1 MKHAL
6 AVCLIAL
13 TFAAVVPCASAQ
25 SPELRKGIS
34 VRMAVTR
41 NASPMPEADTEDAW
55 IVTVAA
61 DGSLYFGADPMTP
74 DQLADWMKTHPRNRE
89 AQLYIKADARAPFA
103 NVEKALELGRD
114 AGFAAP
120 VLLTSQKESHPPG
133 TMVAPKGLPVLLEAP
148 PGTSSIVVEISAG
161 EGSSLL
167 KVNNDEISVDAL
179 QNTLSRLLQNQN
191 PRVVTVKA
199 DGRVSFN
206 DFAHVVDLCS
216 AIGAKVSLATAAE
229 L

>member
-1 MKHAL
+1 MKHVL
-6 AVCLIAL
+6 AVSLIAL
-13 TFAAVVPCASAQ
+13 MFAAVVPCASAQ

-41 NASPMPEADTEDAW
+41 NASPMPEADNEDAW
-55 IVTVAA
+55 VVTVAA

-74 DQLADWMKTHPRNRE
+74 DELADWMKTHPHNRE
-89 AQLYIKADARAPFA
+89 AKLYVKADARAPFA
-103 NVEKALELGRD
+103 NVKKAVELGRE

-120 VLLTSQKESHPPG
+120 VLLTAQKESHPPG
-133 TMVAPKGLPVLLEAP
+133 TMVAPEGLPVLLEAP
-148 PGTSSIVVEISAG
+148 PGASSIVVEIGSG
-161 EGSSLL
+161 EGSSSL
-167 KVNNDEISVDAL
+167 KVNHDEISPDAL
-179 QNTLSRLLQNQN
+179 PSTLSRLLQNQN

-199 DGRVSFN
+199 DGRIPFD

-216 AIGAKVSLATAAE
+216 AMGAKVSLATAAE

>member
-1 MKHAL
+1 MKHVL

-41 NASPMPEADTEDAW
+41 NASPMPEADAEDAW
-55 IVTVAA
+55 VVTVAA
-61 DGSLYFGADPMTP
+61 DGRLYFGADPMAP

-89 AQLYIKADARAPFA
+89 ANLYIKADARASFA
-103 NVEKALELGRD
+103 NVEKVLEIGR
-114 AGFAAP
+114 AMGFETP
-120 VLLTSQKESHPPG
+120 VLLTTQAERVAPG
-133 TMVAPKGLPVLLEAP
+133 TMVSPKGLPVLLEVP
-148 PGTSSIVVEISAG
+148 PGTSSIVVEIGSG
-161 EGSSLL
+161 EGSSSL
-167 KVNNDEISVDAL
+167 KVNNDEISSDSL
-179 QNTLSRLLQNQN
+179 PSTLSRLLQNQN

-199 DGRVSFN
+199 DGRVPFN
-206 DFAHVVDLCS
+206 DFARVIDLCS
-216 AIGAKVSLATAAE
+216 SIGAKVSLLTAAE